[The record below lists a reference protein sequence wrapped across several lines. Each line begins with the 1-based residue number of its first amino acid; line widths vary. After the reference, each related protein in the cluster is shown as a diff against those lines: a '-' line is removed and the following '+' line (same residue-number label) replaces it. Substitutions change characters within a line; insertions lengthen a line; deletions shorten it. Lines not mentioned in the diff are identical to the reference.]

1 MSAPPSRLLE
11 LKSSGALAAA
21 GYAFEPRFL
30 DHGGFRQAYLDEGE
44 GPPVVF
50 VHGNPTWSFYWRIL
64 VAALAPTHRCLAVD
78 HVGCGF
84 SDAPDDEHYDY
95 TLSRRIDDLE
105 AVLARAGVEGP
116 VTLCVHDWGG
126 AIGLGWAARHP
137 ERVERLVIS
146 NTAAFTKPPGK
157 PLPGALRVARD
168 WSFGELLVRGLN
180 AFVEVAVRSCTVSE
194 LPAPVAEAYRAPHE
208 SWERRRSVAR
218 FVQDIPLEPGDR
230 AWEEL
235 ERIEAAL
242 PELAR
247 RPAHLFWGLRDW
259 VFDGDYHAEFR
270 RRFPE
275 AESRAFPDAGHLLLE
290 EPAGEEVKRRLLEV
304 LGARAPA

>member
-1 MSAPPSRLLE
+1 MSAPPTRLLE
-11 LKSSGALAAA
+11 LKSSGALAAL
-21 GYAFEPRFL
+21 GYGFESRFV

-50 VHGNPTWSFYWRIL
+50 VHGNPTWSFYWRTLIT
-64 VAALAPTHRCLAVD
+64 ALAPARRCLAVD

-84 SDAPDDEHYDY
+84 SDAPADEDYDY
-95 TLSRRIDDLE
+95 TLPRRIDDLE
-105 AVLARAGVEGP
+105 TVLEAAGVEGP

-146 NTAAFTKPPGK
+146 NTAAFAMPPGK
-157 PLPGALRVARD
+157 GLPGALRVARD
-168 WSFGELLVRGLN
+168 WSFGEMLVRGLN
-180 AFVEVAVRSCTVSE
+180 AFVEVAVRTCTVRP
-194 LPAPVAEAYRAPHE
+194 LPAAVAEAYRAPHE

-230 AWEEL
+230 AWAEL

-242 PELAR
+242 PGLAE
-247 RPAHLFWGLRDW
+247 RPTHLFWGLRDW
-259 VFDGDYHAEFR
+259 VFDGDYHEEFR
-270 RRFPE
+270 RRFPQ
-275 AESRAFPDAGHLLLE
+275 AESRSWENAGHLLLE
-290 EPAGEEVKRRLLEV
+290 DPAGLSVRDRLVEL
-304 LGARAPA
+304 LAPT